1 MSAIVAVEPVVSSA
15 DVRVVVSCGNRAS
28 DVLHDVVEYYSVPG
42 PRMPGLLVCGDH
54 VRVVV
59 GALDAP
65 HIRQL
70 VYIDPNW
77 SEPRFET
84 LNRGR
89 LESLASDLK
98 FEMMFLDD

>member
-1 MSAIVAVEPVVSSA
+1 MKLDQCRRSYGENVASTANARGGA
-15 DVRVVVSCGNRAS
+15 DAAS
-28 DVLHDVVEYYSVPG
+28 EVLRKVVEYYSVPG
-42 PRMPGLLVCGDH
+42 RMPGLLVCGDH

-70 VYIDPNW
+70 VFIDPNW
-77 SEPRFET
+77 SEPRFEA
-84 LNRGR
+84 LDRGG
-89 LESLASDLK
+89 LESLARDLE

>member
-1 MSAIVAVEPVVSSA
+1 M
-15 DVRVVVSCGNRAS
+15 
-28 DVLHDVVEYYSVPG
+28 
-42 PRMPGLLVCGDH
+42 
-54 VRVVV
+54 VV

-65 HIRQL
+65 LIRQL

-89 LESLASDLK
+89 LESLASDLE
-98 FEMMFLDD
+98 FEMMFLDDCVTRVFFVLLMIILVSY

>member
-1 MSAIVAVEPVVSSA
+1 M
-15 DVRVVVSCGNRAS
+15 
-28 DVLHDVVEYYSVPG
+28 LHDVVEYYSVPD
-42 PRMPGLLVCGDH
+42 RMPGLLVCGDH

-70 VYIDPNW
+70 VFIDPNW
-77 SEPRFET
+77 SEPRFEA
-84 LNRGR
+84 LDRGG
-89 LESLASDLK
+89 LESLARDLE